1 MRPGVQSIF
10 TQIKIR
16 RAKKYVTSQK
26 LTVRALVFAKA
37 EIVKKGKY
45 HIIIIY
51 YSNLVVYNR
60 RDRGK

>member
-45 HIIIIY
+45 HIIVDI
-51 YSNLVVYNR
+51 L
-60 RDRGK
+60 